1 MSERTREWDVWGQ
14 IGRGLGEV
22 YKEVRTATS
31 VATVGG
37 KALYSKS
44 QQSLNRQV
52 LLILFLVVVVVIIIS
67 AGQLQGCRDTHKLL
81 PNNLSPS

>member
-1 MSERTREWDVWGQ
+1 MSECTREWDVWGQ
-14 IGRGLGEV
+14 VGRGLGEV
-22 YKEVRTATS
+22 FKEVRTATS

-52 LLILFLVVVVVIIIS
+52 LLIVFLVVVVIIVS
-67 AGQLQGCRDTHKLL
+67 AGQPQGCRDTHKLL